1 MIWGMKT
8 RLLLCLIVPALVS
21 HAAEF
26 EKPVMLTAD
35 GAPVEV
41 EPPGYACPT
50 WADWDGDG
58 KADLLVGQFN
68 KGKIL
73 FFKNLGG
80 TGVPKLAKG
89 EWIKA
94 EGGPVEVPGVW

>member
-1 MIWGMKT
+1 MLWRMKT
-8 RLLLCLIVPALVS
+8 KLLLCVLAAGLVS
-21 HAAEF
+21 QGAEF
-26 EKPVMLTAD
+26 EKPVLLKAD

-41 EPPGYACPT
+41 EQPGYACPT

-68 KGKIL
+68 KGKIH

-80 TGVPKLAKG
+80 EGVPKLAKG
-89 EWIKA
+89 EWIMADGKPA
-94 EGGPVEVPGVW
+94 EVPGVW